1 MSARG
6 GAAAA
11 LAMLLLVSARDRRY
25 AAGRDRLDVG
35 TAAPRAVHVRSWPGG
50 KKVAVCFVLYVEEW
64 GPRSGSQ
71 LFAADMTARS
81 PDIVNESFR
90 RYAIDF
96 GVERVGQAVPRCRR
110 AAERRPSTRSS
121 PNAIR
126 TFGVVFAPWP
136 RRRRLSPSR
145 PQQFHRAS
153 ARWAKG
159 LNAQRGLCSP
169 DPSTCL
175 ERDTGVRSQ
184 GLVQSQCLSQCAR
197 PSPPPAAEG
206 GRLTPWT
213 EWTRTRSRKLTDAIR
228 TASADSPIR
237 RRRSTWG
244 QYLTRGK
251 EPADLE
257 RLWIDYVDELVSEAE
272 ADPAR
277 DATVVAI
284 GLHPFVVGTP
294 AGAAAMRRVLRTLLR
309 RKMVWITDV
318 EAVVAA
324 SR

>member
-1 MSARG
+1 MSAG
-6 GAAAA
+6 GVAAA
-11 LAMLLLVSARDRRY
+11 LATLLMVSASGSTL
-25 AAGRDRLDVG
+25 AAGASDWMSGL
-35 TAAPRAVHVRSWPGG
+35 PRHELHVRSWPGG

-64 GPRSGSQ
+64 GSGQGPAFRS
-71 LFAADMTARS
+71 DMTART

-96 GVERVGQAVPRCRR
+96 GVERVGRLFRDA
-110 AAERRPSTRSS
+110 
-121 PNAIR
+121 
-126 TFGVVFAPWP
+126 GAP
-136 RRRRLSPSR
+136 LSV
-145 PQQFHRAS
+145 A
-153 ARWAKG
+153 
-159 LNAQRGLCSP
+159 LNAQFPERHPDVWRRFRALAPKASIVAHGLNN
-169 DPSTCL
+169 STQL
-175 ERDTGVRSQ
+175 LPLSDGPNAQRAYVRQTLDMIARETGVRSK
-184 GLVQSQCLSQCAR
+184 GWSS
-197 PSPPPAAEG
+197 PSVYPNGETFAATAAEG
-206 GRLTPWT
+206 VTYSLDGMDSDALSQLTTPSGPLLLIPYPPT
-213 EWTRTRSRKLTDAIR
+213 TVDM
-228 TASADSPIR
+228 
-237 RRRSTWG
+237 G

-272 ADPAR
+272 VDPAR

-324 SR
+324 AR